1 MKPGLSTEEYL
12 RNPCRA
18 SSLPFWKTEQFE
30 IPESVC
36 IYRED
41 EFGKMLCSGAD
52 EPYFRMIHLLQS
64 VQYPRL
70 PDDYILTKANIGEFA
85 DHILECYTEE
95 SVTAEKLEAC
105 THTQVYDPNLWIAI
119 REKATY
125 KIVASGI
132 GEFDDRIGEGILDW
146 IQVTPDYRRRG
157 LGQAVVCE
165 LIKRLSGKA
174 DFITVSGRMNNP
186 CNPLA
191 LYEACG
197 FSNPVIWHIVTR

>member
-1 MKPGLSTEEYL
+1 
-12 RNPCRA
+12 
-18 SSLPFWKTEQFE
+18 
-30 IPESVC
+30 
-36 IYRED
+36 
-41 EFGKMLCSGAD
+41 
-52 EPYFRMIHLLQS
+52 MIHLLQS

-70 PDDYILTKANIGEFA
+70 PDDYMLTKASIGEFA

-191 LYEACG
+191 LYETCG